1 MKYLL
6 LLRHAKSSWN
16 DQSLP
21 DYQRPLNERGKKDAP
36 RVGELL
42 RKKQLHPGL
51 VLSSSAKRASKTAKK
66 VIEASGLE
74 VELRLLDELYL
85 AAPDAYVG
93 QLEKLPDELSC
104 VLVVGHNPG
113 IEELLLGLTGQH
125 QHFPTA
131 ALAHVELPADRWSD
145 IALDRTSR
153 LLWLWTPSEDD

>member
-1 MKYLL
+1 MKNLL

-42 RKKQLHPGL
+42 QKKQLHPGL

-66 VIEASGLE
+66 VIEASGFE

-85 AAPDAYVG
+85 AAPDAYVS